1 MNISKGY
8 LIHQEQVNAQSFLY
22 TLPCIGCK
30 GVTMNVTDSDAGV
43 CLHSDLGRFPEDYG
57 RSTAISE

>member
-1 MNISKGY
+1 
-8 LIHQEQVNAQSFLY
+8 
-22 TLPCIGCK
+22 
-30 GVTMNVTDSDAGV
+30 MNVTDSDAGV